1 MAKKYE
7 LQIVVTS
14 KDKASGVLAKIT
26 GGLKDLGLA
35 SLGIRAVKDAISG
48 VADAMFDA
56 VKGAAS
62 FQGISEA
69 FEGIARSANR
79 AGPDI
84 LDLFKKNSAGMI
96 SNRDAMLA
104 YNKAAQLVSTD
115 FANTLPDAMGMLAK
129 VASATGQDIGF
140 LTNSL
145 VTGIGR
151 TSPLILDNLGI
162 TVDLSEAY
170 ETYAKS
176 IGKTVDSLT
185 KEEQQTAL
193 TAQVMERLAE
203 NTKNLPDIAGQ
214 ADTKMA
220 ALGATFQDLKD
231 KVGMFL
237 LPAFQSILDV
247 ATTVLDGV
255 MNKWDVFSQAISSGM
270 SIWDALRVTFTNL
283 TGVIDFLEIAWT
295 NISNVFN
302 SVVLPAFREIVRVV
316 GEVIGKVKEWI
327 DKHPEFVTTILLIG
341 GVLLGLSV
349 AASAAAAAF
358 GVLKAGIAFLL
369 SPMVLLIGLITAGI
383 AFLSD
388 QEGGLSGAL
397 SRAAETARQL
407 AAIIGVVLAAAFYF
421 VYGIIQS
428 VGNWISTQLIPFFQ
442 RLWANIMIVA
452 TAVVGALGAAWQW
465 FLDSIITPVVNFI
478 RDVLIPIFQGI
489 WSAIQPALQD
499 LFDGIKQ
506 ILEGIQNDI
515 IQPVINFIN
524 DVFVPIF
531 DSIRAPIEE
540 ALGALKSAFE
550 QVFGA
555 IMSVIQPIL
564 GVIGAIPGAV
574 QSAADSVK
582 GIASTLGDLGL
593 AGALP
598 TIVPNMNLNSAN
610 SALSAGAG
618 AVTGAIAG
626 KDAGGRGFP
635 GATYAIRPAVKT
647 EYFTPD
653 SAGDFTPEDQLG
665 GNSIVINF
673 NGTGG
678 PSNQQEA
685 DNQGE
690 MLVSALR
697 AQGVRV

>member
-35 SLGIRAVKDAISG
+35 SLGIRAVKDAIAG

-162 TVDLSEAY
+162 TVDLAEAY
-170 ETYAKS
+170 ETYAQS

-255 MNKWDVFSQAISSGM
+255 MNKWDVFSQAIGSGM
-270 SIWDALRVTFTNL
+270 GFFDALRVTFTDM
-283 TGVIDFLEIAWT
+283 TGVIDFLETAWT
-295 NISNVFN
+295 SISNVIN
-302 SVVLPAFREIVRVV
+302 TLVIPAFQKVAEWIGQVIDAVR
-316 GEVIGKVKEWI
+316 KWI
-327 DKHPEFVTTILLIG
+327 DKHPEFVTTMLLIG
-341 GVLLGLSV
+341 GALLGLSV
-349 AASAAAAAF
+349 AVSAVTAAF
-358 GVLKAGIAFLL
+358 GALKAAVAFFL
-369 SPMVLLIGLITAGI
+369 SPMAIAIGLIVAGI

-388 QEGGLSGAL
+388 QEGGLVGAL
-397 SRAAETARQL
+397 RRAGETMRQL
-407 AAIIGVVLAAAFYF
+407 AAIVGVVLAGAFYF

-428 VGNWISTQLIPFFQ
+428 VGNWINTQLIPFFQ
-442 RLWANIMIVA
+442 RLWATITLVA
-452 TAVVGALGAAWQW
+452 GTVVAILGAAWQW
-465 FLDSIITPVVNFI
+465 FLDTIITPVVTFI
-478 RDVLIPIFQGI
+478 RDELIPIFQGI
-489 WSAIQPALQD
+489 WAAIEPALND
-499 LFDGIKQ
+499 LFDGVKQ
-506 ILEGIQNDI
+506 IIEGIRDDI
-515 IQPVINFIN
+515 IQPLINFIN
-524 DVFVPIF
+524 DVFAPVFDAVKPI
-531 DSIRAPIEE
+531 IEG
-540 ALGALKSAFE
+540 ALGALRDVF
-550 QVFGA
+550 VTIFGA
-555 IMSVIQPIL
+555 IMAVIQPI
-564 GVIGAIPGAV
+564 IDAIN
-574 QSAADSVK
+574 
-582 GIASTLGDLGL
+582 
-593 AGALP
+593 ALP
-598 TIVPNMNLNSAN
+598 QAIETVVNLLRGSEFNSAPFIERMQGLGM
-610 SALSAGAG
+610 LSSGTAPSVDSSRVSSSGSIG
-618 AVTGAIAG
+618 GSH
-626 KDAGGRGFP
+626 DYGGRGFP
-635 GATYAIRPAVKT
+635 GTTYAIRPAVKT

-653 SAGDFTPEDQLG
+653 SAGEFTPEDQLG
-665 GNSIVINF
+665 GHSIVINF
-673 NGTGG
+673 NGSGG
-678 PSNQQEA
+678 PNNQQEA
-685 DNQGE
+685 DQQGE